1 MTRTAFHH
9 GFRTG
14 LKALL
19 VALMALLLTVMV
31 AQVIM
36 RYGLNSSLLWSEELC
51 RYLLIWTSFLAII
64 FAYERGEIAALS
76 MLANALPRVPALML
90 AIVGCL
96 LSAALC
102 VTLAWYGYIYAD
114 LAGSQPIPAISFI
127 LEDIFGAN
135 APQAP
140 RVFWVYFALPLGMSM
155 LALRIVADIVLYA
168 RAWKHG
174 HSLHDPA
181 GELGG
186 PTS

>member
-19 VALMALLLTVMV
+19 VALMAVLLTVMV

-51 RYLLIWTSFLAII
+51 RYLLIWTSFLAMI

-76 MLANALPRVPALML
+76 ILANALPRIPALVL
-90 AIVGCL
+90 AILGCM

-114 LAGSQPIPAISFI
+114 LAGSQPIPALSFI
-127 LEDIFGAN
+127 LEDLFGAD

-140 RVFWVYFALPLGMSM
+140 RVFWVYFALPVGMTL
-155 LALRIVADIVLYA
+155 LALRIIADIAVYA
-168 RAWKHG
+168 RAWVAG
-174 HSLHDPA
+174 HSLHAPA
-181 GELGG
+181 GDPGG
-186 PTS
+186 PNP